1 MSKYEVGYKKPP
13 KHTQFPK
20 GKSGNPKGRPKG
32 AKSPTGLEVFDQM
45 VTVIQNGKP
54 KKITAIDAVF
64 TQLLMDAMKGDP
76 KARKL
81 ALDIWAKGS
90 SKAKV
95 SSLTALADYKS
106 PFELSTEDKANI
118 VKHKLLKNVK

>member
-81 ALDIWAKGS
+81 ALDIYVKYGN
-90 SKAKV
+90 KAK
-95 SSLTALADYKS
+95 SLSPAALSAGQS
-106 PFELSTEDKANI
+106 PFELSAEDKASI
-118 VKHKLLKNVK
+118 AKHKLLKGVK